1 MASLFETNLSQP
13 LAERLRPKSIAQIV
27 GQEHLLSEDAP
38 IGRMIAQKRF
48 SSLILWGPPGCGKTT
63 LARLICDHVDAV
75 FEQLSAV
82 FSGVTELRK
91 AFERADKRKETGKKT
106 LLFIDEI
113 HRFNKSQQDSFLP
126 YVENGTIILVGATTE
141 NPSFELNAAILSRCQ
156 VFTMYR
162 ISEDALETLIENAEK
177 NEGKALPVTEAA
189 RESLKLMADGD
200 GRFLLNMVEE
210 LFYLPPGTQLD
221 TGDLTA
227 VINKRSPNY
236 DKSKDQHFNLISAL
250 HKSLRGSDS
259 DAALYWLARM
269 LHGGED
275 KSYIFRRLVRFASED
290 IGLADPKAI
299 EHSLACWD
307 SFRRL
312 GSPEGDI
319 AIAQCVIYLA
329 TAPKS
334 NSVYEALKLAK
345 SSVEKT
351 GSLSPPNH
359 ILNAPTKLMES
370 LGYGAEYQYDHDSEH
385 GFSGQK
391 YFPDHLTPQKF
402 YRPVERG
409 FEREIIKRISYW
421 DKLRQT
427 KKSSL

>member
-1 MASLFETNLSQP
+1 
-13 LAERLRPKSIAQIV
+13 
-27 GQEHLLSEDAP
+27 
-38 IGRMIAQKRF
+38 MIAQKRF

-91 AFERADKRKETGKKT
+91 AFERADKRKEIGKKT

-162 ISEDALETLIENAEK
+162 ISEEALETLIENAEK
-177 NEGKALPVTEAA
+177 NEGKVLPVTEAA

-200 GRFLLNMVEE
+200 GRFLLNMIEE
-210 LFYLPPGTQLD
+210 LFYLPSGTQLD

-250 HKSLRGSDS
+250 HKSLRGSD
-259 DAALYWLARM
+259 L
-269 LHGGED
+269 
-275 KSYIFRRLVRFASED
+275 
-290 IGLADPKAI
+290 
-299 EHSLACWD
+299 SL
-307 SFRRL
+307 
-312 GSPEGDI
+312 I
-319 AIAQCVIYLA
+319 
-329 TAPKS
+329 
-334 NSVYEALKLAK
+334 
-345 SSVEKT
+345 
-351 GSLSPPNH
+351 H
-359 ILNAPTKLMES
+359 I
-370 LGYGAEYQYDHDSEH
+370 
-385 GFSGQK
+385 
-391 YFPDHLTPQKF
+391 
-402 YRPVERG
+402 
-409 FEREIIKRISYW
+409 
-421 DKLRQT
+421 
-427 KKSSL
+427 